1 MRTLIDT
8 LPPDHQDVPAPLAR
22 LLDLAYNLWWTWHRE
37 ARSLFETIDP
47 ALWSR
52 YRNPVRLL
60 LLARRS
66 RLAELAAD
74 PEYLAQMA
82 RVLELFDRETAG
94 PDPSAAPVAY
104 VSAEYGLSESLP
116 IYSGGLG
123 ILSADHVKESAD
135 MALPMVA
142 IGLFYRRGYFHQ
154 LVDVEGYQQHNY
166 PELDAMRLPLL
177 RVKGPDGQTLRVK
190 VELGEREVTLRVW
203 AAMVGHVPLL
213 LLDSFTTHNKPE
225 DSFITSQLYVRG
237 REMRLE
243 QELVLGRGAVAVLDA
258 LAIRPCVW
266 HMNEGHSAF
275 LALENVRRH
284 AVAERAAGHATPALA
299 DAVQAVRPRHVFT
312 THTPVPAG
320 NEVFD
325 AAAVRRYLTWTAA
338 DLGVNT
344 AALLELGAAEGPGFN
359 LTALA
364 LRLSARANGVSEL
377 HARTSQGMWPGHAIE
392 AITNGVHVP
401 TWLGREMARVL
412 RATDH
417 EDPAEL
423 ARRAAAL
430 PDGVLWAAHVAQKH
444 RLMRFIR
451 VRTMRQAARHG
462 HAPSR
467 LRKIEHLFNPAAL
480 TIGFAR
486 RFAPYKRADLLVQD
500 PERLERLLCHDE
512 RPVQLIMAG
521 KAHPAD
527 RPGQEIIHR
536 IWQLAGREHLRGRI
550 VFVEDYDAA
559 VARLMVRG
567 VDVWLNTPTW
577 PLEACGTSGMKA
589 AVNGVLNA
597 SVPDGWWAE
606 GYAPGL
612 GFRIGEEVPPDTH
625 RDAGLLFTT
634 LEDELVPLYFD
645 RGDDGLPHRWIEM
658 MRASMAAFMHR
669 FSSRRMLHD
678 YAAKLYELPGYET
691 EAPAAPTGAPQRST
705 AG

>member
-22 LLDLAYNLWWTWHRE
+22 LLELAYNLWWTWHRE
-37 ARSLFETIDP
+37 ARSLFERIDP
-47 ALWSR
+47 DLWSR

-60 LLARRS
+60 LLARLN

-74 PEYLAQMA
+74 PGYLAELT

-94 PDPSAAPVAY
+94 PPPGEPPVAY

-123 ILSADHVKESAD
+123 ILSADHVKEAAD
-135 MALPMVA
+135 MALPLVA
-142 IGLFYRRGYFHQ
+142 IGLVYRRGYFHQ
-154 LVDVEGYQQHNY
+154 LVDVEGMQQHNY

-177 RVKGPDGQTLRVK
+177 RVRGPDGKTLRVK
-190 VELGEREVTLRVW
+190 VDLDGRDVSLRVW
-203 AAMVGHVPLL
+203 VAFVGHVPLL
-213 LLDSFTTHNKPE
+213 LLDSFTTHNPPE
-225 DSFITSQLYVRG
+225 DQYITSQLYVRG
-237 REMRLE
+237 REMRME
-243 QELVLGRGAVAVLDA
+243 QEIVLGRGAVAVLDA
-258 LAIRPCVW
+258 LSITPRVW

-275 LALENVRRH
+275 LALENLRRH
-284 AVAERAAGHATPALA
+284 VVAQRTSGGGTPAL
-299 DAVQAVRPRHVFT
+299 DEAVQAVRPRHVFT

-320 NEVFD
+320 NEVFETH
-325 AAAVRRYLTWTAA
+325 AVRRYLDRTAA
-338 DLGVNT
+338 DLGIDT
-344 AALLELGAAEGPGFN
+344 DALLGLGAAPGPGFN

-377 HARTSQGMWPGHAIE
+377 HARISREMWPGHPIE

-412 RATDH
+412 RAADH

-430 PDGVLWAAHVAQKH
+430 PDGTLWAAHVAQKH

-451 VRTMRQAARHG
+451 VRTLRQAARHG
-462 HAPSR
+462 HAPSA
-467 LRKIEHLFNPAAL
+467 LRKIENLFNPSAL

-500 PERLERLLCHDE
+500 PARLERLLCDTE
-512 RPVQLIMAG
+512 RPVQLVMAG

-527 RPGQEIIHR
+527 RPGQEIIRR
-536 IWQLAGREHLRGRI
+536 IWQLAGSEHLRGRI
-550 VFVEDYDAA
+550 AFVEDYDAS

-577 PLEACGTSGMKA
+577 PQEACGTSGMKA
-589 AVNGVLNA
+589 AMNGVLNA

-606 GYAPGL
+606 AYAPGL
-612 GFRIGEEVPPDTH
+612 GFVIGEQVPPDTG
-625 RDAGLLFTT
+625 RDAGLLFEL
-634 LEDELVPLYFD
+634 LEQQIVPLYYE
-645 RGDDGLPHRWIEM
+645 RAADGLPQRWIGI
-658 MRASMAAFMHR
+658 MRASMAAFLQR

-678 YAAKLYELPGYET
+678 YASRLYELPGY
-691 EAPAAPTGAPQRST
+691 APQGPTTPDGTPQRSAT
-705 AG
+705 A

>member
-1 MRTLIDT
+1 MRTLIET
-8 LPPDHQDVPAPLAR
+8 LPPEHQDVPAPLAR

-37 ARSLFETIDP
+37 ARTLFERIDP
-47 ALWSR
+47 DLWTR

-60 LLARRS
+60 LLARRK

-74 PEYLAQMA
+74 PDYLGHMQ

-94 PDPSAAPVAY
+94 PSPAEAPVAY

-123 ILSADHVKESAD
+123 ILSADHIKEAAD
-135 MALPMVA
+135 MALPLVA

-177 RVKGPDGQTLRVK
+177 RVRGPGGQTLRVK
-190 VELGEREVTLRVW
+190 AELGEREVTLRVW
-203 AAMVGHVPLL
+203 AAFVGHVPLL
-213 LLDSFTTHNKPE
+213 LLDSFTTHNPPE
-225 DSFITSQLYVRG
+225 DRYITSQLYVRG

-243 QELVLGRGAVAVLDA
+243 QELLLGRGAVAALDA
-258 LAIRPCVW
+258 LAIAPRVW

-284 AVAERAAGHATPALA
+284 AVARATAGDATPAL
-299 DAVQAVRPRHVFT
+299 DEAVQAVRPRHVFT

-320 NEVFD
+320 NEVFETG
-325 AAAVRRYLTWTAA
+325 AVRPYLARTAA
-338 DLGVNT
+338 DLGT
-344 AALLELGAAEGPGFN
+344 DPDALLELGRAQGPGFN

-377 HARTSQGMWPGHAIE
+377 HARTSRGMWPGHEIQ
-392 AITNGVHVP
+392 AITNGIHVP

-423 ARRAAAL
+423 ARRAAGLA
-430 PDGVLWAAHVAQKH
+430 DGVLWAAHVAQKH

-451 VRTMRQAARHG
+451 VRTLRQAARHG
-462 HAPSR
+462 HAPSA
-467 LRKIEHLFNPAAL
+467 LRKIEHLFNPTAL
-480 TIGFAR
+480 TVGFAR

-500 PERLERLLCHDE
+500 PGRLERLLCDGE
-512 RPVQLIMAG
+512 RPVQLVMAG

-527 RPGQEIIHR
+527 RPGQEIIRR
-536 IWQLAGREHLRGRI
+536 IWQLAGRDHLRGRI

-577 PLEACGTSGMKA
+577 PMEACGTSGMKA
-589 AVNGVLNA
+589 AVNGVVNA

-606 GYAPGL
+606 GYAPGR
-612 GFRIGEEVPPDTH
+612 GFLIGEQVPPDTA
-625 RDAGLLFTT
+625 RDAGLLFEV
-634 LEDELVPLYFD
+634 LEQQLVPLYYD
-645 RGDDGLPHRWIEM
+645 RGDDGLPHRWIEV
-658 MRASMAAFMHR
+658 MRASMAAFLHR
-669 FSSRRMLHD
+669 FSSRRMLQD
-678 YAAKLYELPGYET
+678 YAGRLYGLPGFE
-691 EAPAAPTGAPQRST
+691 AAPPPVPDAAPEGSP
-705 AG
+705 AH